1 MKPSVFL
8 AIPLGKAF
16 QDRLSEKFTLI
27 TDPAQRHEAEAV
39 LLAGASVTSVK
50 EMDAMPKLRIIA
62 CIGSGYEGID
72 VAEATRRGI
81 GVTNTVGANAAAVAD
96 LAVALLLASI
106 RHVATGDRL
115 MRAGEWRGEGAAK
128 MLFSPGVTGRKIG
141 IIGLGAIGA
150 KIAQRLSAFETEVG
164 YYSRTKRDDAPYRFF
179 ETPLAL
185 ATWADA
191 LVLAHRA
198 DESNRHLVNAELI
211 EALGMHAH
219 IVNITRG
226 SAIDE
231 DALVGALKS
240 GKLAGAGL
248 DVFEGE
254 PDHIRADL
262 RELPNVVLTPHLG
275 GASIE
280 ALQSMLDAA
289 IKNLDAFFTGRP
301 LPSPIAI
308 SSLQ

>member
-1 MKPSVFL
+1 MKPPVFL

-16 QDRLSEKFTLI
+16 QDQLSESFTLI
-27 TDPAQRHEAEAV
+27 TDPAKRHEAEGM
-39 LLAGASVTSVK
+39 LLAGATITGAK
-50 EMDAMPKLRIIA
+50 EMDEMPKLRIIA

-81 GVTNTVGANAAAVAD
+81 KVTNAVGANAAAVAD

-115 MRAGEWRGEGAAK
+115 MRAGIWRGEGAAK

-141 IIGLGAIGA
+141 IIGLGAIGV
-150 KIAQRLSAFETEVG
+150 KIAQRLAAFETEIG
-164 YYSRTKRDDAPYRFF
+164 YFSRTRRDGSPYRYF

-185 ATWADA
+185 AEWADA
-191 LVLAHRA
+191 VVLAHRA
-198 DESNRHLVNAELI
+198 DESNRHMVNAELI
-211 EALGMHAH
+211 EALGPRGHV
-219 IVNITRG
+219 VNITRG

-231 DALVGALKS
+231 EALVTALKS

-254 PDHIRADL
+254 PDNIRADL
-262 RELPNVVLTPHLG
+262 RELPNVVLTPHIG

-280 ALQSMLDAA
+280 ALQSMLNAA
-289 IKNLDAFFTGRP
+289 IANLDAFFADRP
-301 LPSPIAI
+301 LPNPVTA
-308 SSLQ
+308 

>member
-1 MKPSVFL
+1 MKPPVFL
-8 AIPLGKAF
+8 TIPLGKAF
-16 QDRLSEKFTLI
+16 QDQLSENFTLI
-27 TDPAQRHEAEAV
+27 TDPAKRHEAEGI
-39 LLAGASVTSVK
+39 LLAGATITGAK
-50 EMDAMPKLRIIA
+50 EMDEMPKLRIIA

-81 GVTNTVGANAAAVAD
+81 KVTNAVGANAAAVAD

-115 MRAGEWRGEGAAK
+115 MRAGIWRGEGAAK

-141 IIGLGAIGA
+141 IIGLGAIGL
-150 KIAQRLSAFETEVG
+150 KIAQRLAAFETEIG
-164 YYSRTKRDDAPYRFF
+164 YFSRTRRDGSPYRYF

-185 ATWADA
+185 AKWAEV

-198 DESNRHLVNAELI
+198 DESNRHMVNAELI
-211 EALGMHAH
+211 EALGPRGHV
-219 IVNITRG
+219 VNITRG

-231 DALVGALKS
+231 EALVTALKS

-254 PDHIRADL
+254 PDNIRADL
-262 RELPNVVLTPHLG
+262 RELPNVVLTPHIG

-280 ALQSMLDAA
+280 ALQSMLNAA
-289 IKNLDAFFTGRP
+289 IANLDAFFADRP
-301 LPSPIAI
+301 LPNPVTA
-308 SSLQ
+308 

>member
-1 MKPSVFL
+1 MKPPVFL
-8 AIPLGKAF
+8 AVPLGKAF
-16 QDRLSEKFTLI
+16 QDQLSGKFTLI
-27 TDPAQRHEAEAV
+27 TDPAQRHEAEAI
-39 LLAGASVTSVK
+39 LLAGASVTAAK

-62 CIGSGYEGID
+62 CIGSGHEGID

-81 GVTNTVGANAAAVAD
+81 RVTNTVGANAAAVAD

-115 MRAGEWRGEGAAK
+115 MRAGVWRGDAAARL
-128 MLFSPGVTGRKIG
+128 LFSPGLTGRKIG
-141 IIGLGAIGA
+141 IIGLGAIGE
-150 KIAQRLSAFETEVG
+150 KIASRLAAFETEIG
-164 YYSRTKRDDAPYRFF
+164 YYSRSKRETSPYRYF

-198 DESNRHLVNAELI
+198 DDTNRHMVNAELI
-211 EALGMHAH
+211 EALGSRGH

-231 DALVGALKS
+231 EALVSALKS

-262 RELPNVVLTPHLG
+262 RELSNLVLTPHIG

-280 ALQSMLDAA
+280 ALQSMLNASIA
-289 IKNLDAFFTGRP
+289 NLDAFFAGAP
-301 LPSPIAI
+301 LPNPVTA
-308 SSLQ
+308 

>member
-16 QDRLSEKFTLI
+16 QDQLSGKFTLI
-27 TDPAQRHEAEAV
+27 ADPAQRHEAEAI

-50 EMDAMPKLRIIA
+50 EMDEMPKLRIIA

-81 GVTNTVGANAAAVAD
+81 KVTNTVGANAAAVAD

-115 MRAGEWRGEGAAK
+115 MRAGLWRGDGAARL
-128 MLFSPGVTGRKIG
+128 LFSPGLTGRKIG
-141 IIGLGAIGA
+141 IVGLGAIGE
-150 KIAQRLSAFETEVG
+150 KIAARLAAFETEIG
-164 YYSRTKRDDAPYRFF
+164 YYGRNKRNASPYRYF

-211 EALGMHAH
+211 EALGPRGH

-226 SAIDE
+226 SVIDE
-231 DALVGALKS
+231 EALVAALKS

-275 GASIE
+275 GASVE
-280 ALQSMLDAA
+280 ALQSMLNAA
-289 IKNLDAFFTGRP
+289 IANLDAFFAGRP
-301 LPSPIAI
+301 LPAPVTA
-308 SSLQ
+308 

>member
-1 MKPSVFL
+1 MKPPVFL
-8 AIPLGKAF
+8 AVPLGKAF
-16 QDRLSEKFTLI
+16 QDQLSERFTLI
-27 TDPAQRHEAEAV
+27 ADPARRHEAEGI
-39 LLAGASVTSVK
+39 LLAGATSTGAK
-50 EMDAMPKLRIIA
+50 EMDEMPKLRIIA

-81 GVTNTVGANAAAVAD
+81 KVTNAVGANAAAVAD

-115 MRAGEWRGEGAAK
+115 MRAGVWRGEGAAK
-128 MLFSPGVTGRKIG
+128 MLFSPGVTGRRIG
-141 IIGLGAIGA
+141 IIGLGAIGV
-150 KIAQRLSAFETEVG
+150 KIAQRLAAFETEIG
-164 YYSRTKRDDAPYRFF
+164 YFSRSKRDGSPYEYF

-185 ATWADA
+185 AKWADA

-198 DESNRHLVNAELI
+198 DESNRHMVNAELI
-211 EALGMHAH
+211 EALGPRGH

-231 DALVGALKS
+231 DALIDALRS
-240 GKLAGAGL
+240 GKLAGAAL

-254 PDHIRADL
+254 PDNIRADI
-262 RELPNVVLTPHLG
+262 RELPNVVLTPHIG

-280 ALQSMLDAA
+280 ALQSMLNAA
-289 IKNLDAFFTGRP
+289 IANLDAFFADKP
-301 LPSPIAI
+301 LPNPVTA
-308 SSLQ
+308 